1 MSTPGT
7 WKLSAGMVSLPE
19 PKVKVPRMSAAMSA
33 ADEAA
38 GDGLAGLLGWE
49 LV

>member
-7 WKLSAGMVSLPE
+7 LKLRVGRVSLPE
-19 PKVKVPRMSAAMSA
+19 PKVKVPRMSEAMSA
-33 ADEAA
+33 AGA
-38 GDGLAGLLGWE
+38 GWGALAGLLGWE